1 MNEAKQRLTRL
12 LNEKETTDKKLHFVL
27 GHVKVEKESLALL
40 EQDRN
45 QILYRKGK
53 EHFATSAWSWGG
65 TWTGL
70 D

>member
-12 LNEKETTDKKLHFVL
+12 LNEKETTDQKLHLVL

-45 QILYRKGK
+45 QMFARKGSGEQFNTK
-53 EHFATSAWSWGG
+53 EER
-65 TWTGL
+65 
-70 D
+70 DD